1 MSLAFTAALHDII
14 ISLSITI
21 LLERSVEL
29 FIFSIN
35 SLIII
40 ALGPTATVLAYD
52 LAKEGYQALDMG
64 HFDIEYEWYLR
75 NATKKEKISN
85 KYTNEVSGG
94 NDTENV
100 QDKDYINQIEKMIK

>member
-1 MSLAFTAALHDII
+1 
-14 ISLSITI
+14 
-21 LLERSVEL
+21 
-29 FIFSIN
+29 
-35 SLIII
+35 
-40 ALGPTATVLAYD
+40 
-52 LAKEGYQALDMG
+52 MG